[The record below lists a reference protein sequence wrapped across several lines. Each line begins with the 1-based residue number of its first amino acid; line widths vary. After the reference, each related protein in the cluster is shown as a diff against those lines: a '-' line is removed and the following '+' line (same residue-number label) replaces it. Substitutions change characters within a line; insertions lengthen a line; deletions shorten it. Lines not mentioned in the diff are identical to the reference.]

1 MANLSYIDTAKSIEK
16 GRLIA
21 SLNWLDNIDKITDRI
36 VFSLLLISFV
46 GSLSLIYFQGEIKN
60 SNEKAIAY
68 VVFPIIISFGLYS
81 LFRKI
86 TESKLM
92 SFETHFGRHR
102 NKELLLA
109 FLEQNG
115 YYIYRDNKEIVIVDV
130 EESLSFN
137 KIWKKTITFILA
149 DNKIYFNIAKK
160 YPILNPP
167 VLFTHL
173 FLQRDLKKYFGDKTN
188 QTASKQ

>member
-68 VVFPIIISFGLYS
+68 VVFPVVISLGLYS

-86 TESKLM
+86 TESKLI
-92 SFETHFGRHR
+92 SIETHFGRHR

-115 YYIYRDNKEIVIVDV
+115 YDIYRDSKEIVIVDV

-149 DNKIYFNIAKK
+149 DNKIYFNITKK

-173 FLQRDLKKYFGDKTN
+173 FLKLDLKKYFGDKAN